1 MSHSDLVTWL
11 LRCLGVLGFCGL
23 FPPLATR
30 FYPCSWSMPYEPS
43 LARAPVAHERAV
55 RHGPDPV

>member
-1 MSHSDLVTWL
+1 MGFGSCDQLHATANLSL
-11 LRCLGVLGFCGL
+11 CLYL

-43 LARAPVAHERAV
+43 LARAPVAHDRAV
-55 RHGPDPV
+55 RRGPDPV